1 VLQRRHANLKPRHSK
16 VTGNPDWPAEQQKM
30 NDTYLNFV
38 NSPFGA
44 RLARSIGLP
53 KPEVLRRY
61 RADQPEFDGLVAIGA
76 GREPHLLNALA
87 GVIAR
92 TGFTSVA
99 HQSAGLWVSL
109 AARHGLMTGR
119 FEPAEAG
126 PHGRVAA
133 LIFDASGIEDSTQFD
148 TLFGFFHDTLRSLGK
163 CGRIVVLGRPPEAC
177 ASSRQW
183 TAQRALEGL
192 TRSLGKEARRGVT
205 ANLVY
210 VAEGAEHDAEAT
222 LRFFLSP
229 RSAYVSGQVVRIAAG
244 ADVDADAVADT
255 GAGALAAGQVEANG
269 TSHATTFDWAQPLA
283 GKRAIVTGAARGIG
297 AAIASALAAE
307 GAHVI
312 GIDIPSAK
320 DALDATIR
328 PLGGT
333 ALAFDIAAAETPA
346 QIAAALDELGVD
358 IVVHNAG
365 ITKDKTI
372 ARMTEAAW
380 HNVIDI
386 NLSAQERLDDALLAA
401 GTLRDGGRIVCVS
414 SISGIAGNMG
424 QTNYATSK
432 AGVIGR
438 VQSMAAPLGERR
450 ITINAVAPGFIETQM
465 TAKIPLAIREAG
477 RRMNSMSQGGQPEDV
492 AQTIAWLAHPGSAS
506 VTGQVVR
513 VCGQSLIGA

>member
-1 VLQRRHANLKPRHSK
+1 MKDS
-16 VTGNPDWPAEQQKM
+16 
-30 NDTYLNFV
+30 YLNFV

-61 RADQPEFDGLVAIGA
+61 RADRPEFEGLVAIGA
-76 GREPHLLNALA
+76 GRAPHLLDALA

-92 TGFTSVA
+92 SGFTSVA
-99 HQSAGLWVSL
+99 HESALGWIPL

-119 FEPAEAG
+119 FEPADSG
-126 PHGRVAA
+126 SQGRLVA
-133 LIFDASGIEDSTQFD
+133 LLFDASGIEDSGELD
-148 TLFGFFHDTLRSLGK
+148 SLFAFFHDTLRSLGK
-163 CGRIVVLGRPPEAC
+163 CGRIVVLGRPPQAC
-177 ASSRQW
+177 ATPRQW

-192 TRSLGKEARRGVT
+192 TRSLGKEARRGIT
-205 ANLVY
+205 ANLMY
-210 VAEGAEHDAEAT
+210 VAQGAEDEAEAT

-229 RSAYVSGQVVRIAAG
+229 RSAYVSGQVVQIAGVTASPQ
-244 ADVDADAVADT
+244 T
-255 GAGALAAGQVEANG
+255 
-269 TSHATTFDWAQPLA
+269 TATESTTATAIDWAQPLA
-283 GKRAIVTGAARGIG
+283 GKRAVVTGAARGIG
-297 AAIASALAAE
+297 AAIAAALAAE

-312 GIDIPSAK
+312 GVDIPSAS
-320 DALDATIR
+320 DALEATMR
-328 PLGGT
+328 PLSGS
-333 ALAFDIAAAETPA
+333 ALAFDIAAPETPA

-380 HNVIDI
+380 HSVIDI
-386 NLSAQERLDDALLAA
+386 NLAAQERLDDALLAA

-477 RRMNSMSQGGQPEDV
+477 RRMNSLSQGGQPVDV
-492 AQTIAWLAHPGSAS
+492 AQTIAWLAHPGCAG

>member
-1 VLQRRHANLKPRHSK
+1 
-16 VTGNPDWPAEQQKM
+16 M

-38 NSPFGA
+38 NSPFGG
-44 RLARSIGLP
+44 RLVRSLGLP

-61 RADQPEFDGLVAIGA
+61 RAGEPEFEGLLAVGA
-76 GREPHLLNALA
+76 GPEPHLLEALT
-87 GVIAR
+87 GIIAR
-92 TGFTSVA
+92 TGLTSVA
-99 HQSAGLWVSL
+99 HQSAGLWVPL
-109 AARHGLMTGR
+109 ANRHGLMTGR
-119 FEPAEAG
+119 FEPVDG
-126 PHGRVAA
+126 GSHGRLAA
-133 LIFDASGIEDSTQFD
+133 LVFDASGIENSTQLD
-148 TLFGFFHDTLRSLGK
+148 TLYGFFHDALRSLAK

-177 ASSRQW
+177 ATPHQW

-192 TRSLGKEARRGVT
+192 TRSLGKEARRGIT
-205 ANLVY
+205 SNLLY
-210 VAEGAEHDAEAT
+210 VAHGAEHAFEAT

-229 RSAYVSGQVVRIAAG
+229 RSAYVSGQVVRINAG
-244 ADVDADAVADT
+244 AGVDVASDA
-255 GAGALAAGQVEANG
+255 
-269 TSHATTFDWAQPLA
+269 ATPFDWAQPLA
-283 GKRAIVTGAARGIG
+283 GKRAVVTGAARGIG
-297 AAIASALAAE
+297 AAIADALAAE

-312 GIDIPSAK
+312 GIDIPSAHE
-320 DALDATIR
+320 ALESTMR
-328 PLGGT
+328 RLSGT
-333 ALAFDIAAAETPA
+333 ALAFDIAAPEAPA

-380 HNVIDI
+380 QSVIDI
-386 NLSAQERLDDALLAA
+386 NLSAQERIDEALLAA

-438 VQSMAAPLGERR
+438 VESMAPLLRERR

-477 RRMNSMSQGGQPEDV
+477 RRMNSMSQGGQPADV
-492 AQTIAWLAHPGSAS
+492 AQTIAWLAHPGSAG

>member
-1 VLQRRHANLKPRHSK
+1 
-16 VTGNPDWPAEQQKM
+16 M

-76 GREPHLLNALA
+76 GREPRLLNALA

-133 LIFDASGIEDSTQFD
+133 LIFDASGIEDSGQLD
-148 TLFGFFHDTLRSLGK
+148 TLFAFFHDTLRSLGK

-177 ASSRQW
+177 AGSRQW
-183 TAQRALEGL
+183 TAQRALEGF

-205 ANLVY
+205 ANQVY
-210 VAEGAEHDAEAT
+210 VAEGAEDEAEAT

-229 RSAYVSGQVVRIAAG
+229 RSAYVSGQVVR
-244 ADVDADAVADT
+244 VA
-255 GAGALAAGQVEANG
+255 ANG

-297 AAIASALAAE
+297 AAIASALSAE

-380 HNVIDI
+380 HSVIDI

-432 AGVIGR
+432 AGAIGR
-438 VQSMAAPLGERR
+438 VQSMAIPLGKRN

-477 RRMNSMSQGGQPEDV
+477 RRMNSMSQGGQPVDV
-492 AQTIAWLAHPGSAS
+492 AQTIAWLAHPGSAG

>member
-1 VLQRRHANLKPRHSK
+1 
-16 VTGNPDWPAEQQKM
+16 M

-76 GREPHLLNALA
+76 GREPRLLNALA

-99 HQSAGLWVSL
+99 HQSAGLWISL

-133 LIFDASGIEDSTQFD
+133 LIFDASGIEDSGQLD
-148 TLFGFFHDTLRSLGK
+148 TLFAFFHDTLRSLGK

-177 ASSRQW
+177 AGSRQW

-210 VAEGAEHDAEAT
+210 VAEGAEHEAEAT

-229 RSAYVSGQVVRIAAG
+229 RSAYVSGQVVR
-244 ADVDADAVADT
+244 VA
-255 GAGALAAGQVEANG
+255 ANG

-297 AAIASALAAE
+297 AAIASALSAE

-380 HNVIDI
+380 HSVIDI

-438 VQSMAAPLGERR
+438 VQSMAIPLGKRN

-477 RRMNSMSQGGQPEDV
+477 RRMNSMSQGGQPVDV
-492 AQTIAWLAHPGSAS
+492 AQTIAWLAHPGSAG

>member
-1 VLQRRHANLKPRHSK
+1 
-16 VTGNPDWPAEQQKM
+16 M

-61 RADQPEFDGLVAIGA
+61 RADHPEFDGLVAVGA
-76 GREPHLLNALA
+76 GREPHLLDALA

-99 HQSAGLWVSL
+99 HQSAGLWVPL
-109 AARHGLMTGR
+109 ATRHGLMTGR

-133 LIFDASGIEDSTQFD
+133 LIFDASGIEDSGQFD
-148 TLFGFFHDTLRSLGK
+148 TLFAFFHDTLRSLGK

-177 ASSRQW
+177 ASPRQW

-192 TRSLGKEARRGVT
+192 TRSLGKEARRGIT

-210 VAEGAEHDAEAT
+210 IAQGGEHNAEAT

-229 RSAYVSGQVVRIAAG
+229 RSAYVSGQVVRIAAH
-244 ADVDADAVADT
+244 AVADADAH
-255 GAGALAAGQVEANG
+255 AGALAGSHAEVAG
-269 TSHATTFDWAQPLA
+269 TTHATTFDWAQPLA

-297 AAIASALAAE
+297 AAIAGALAAE

-346 QIAAALDELGVD
+346 QIATALDELGVD

-380 HNVIDI
+380 HGVIDI
-386 NLSAQERLDDALLAA
+386 NLCGQERLDDALLAA

-477 RRMNSMSQGGQPEDV
+477 RRMNSMSHGGQPVDV
-492 AQTIAWLAHPGSAS
+492 AQTIAWLAHPGSAGI
-506 VTGQVVR
+506 TGQVVR

>member
-1 VLQRRHANLKPRHSK
+1 
-16 VTGNPDWPAEQQKM
+16 M

-76 GREPHLLNALA
+76 GREPQLLDALA
-87 GVIAR
+87 DVISR

-99 HQSAGLWVSL
+99 HQSAGLWMPL
-109 AARHGLMTGR
+109 ANRHGLMTGR

-126 PHGRVAA
+126 PHGSVAA
-133 LIFDASGIEDSTQFD
+133 LIFDASGIEDSSQLD
-148 TLFGFFHDTLRSLGK
+148 AAYAFFHDTLRSLGK
-163 CGRIVVLGRPPEAC
+163 SGRIIVLGRPPEAC
-177 ASSRQW
+177 ANPRQW

-192 TRSLGKEARRGVT
+192 VRSLGKEARRGIT

-210 VAEGAEHDAEAT
+210 VEADAQSHVEAS
-222 LRFFLSP
+222 LRFLLSP
-229 RSAYVSGQVVRIAAG
+229 RSAYVSGQVVRVG
-244 ADVDADAVADT
+244 AVPAMQPPA
-255 GAGALAAGQVEANG
+255 
-269 TSHATTFDWAQPLA
+269 FDWTRPLA
-283 GKRAIVTGAARGIG
+283 GQRAVVTGAARGIG
-297 AAIASALAAE
+297 AAIAAALAAE

-312 GIDIPSAK
+312 GIDMPSALE
-320 DALDATIR
+320 ALDASIR
-328 PLGGT
+328 QLSGT
-333 ALAFDIAAAETPA
+333 ALAFDIAAPEAPA

-372 ARMTEAAW
+372 AKMSEAAW
-380 HNVIDI
+380 HSVIDI
-386 NLSAQERLDDALLAA
+386 NLAAQERIDDALLAA

-424 QTNYATSK
+424 QANYATSK
-432 AGVIGR
+432 AGVLGR
-438 VQSMAAPLGERR
+438 VQSMAAHLKERR

-477 RRMNSMSQGGQPEDV
+477 RRMNSLSQGGQPADV
-492 AQTIAWLAHPGSAS
+492 AQTVAWLAHPGSAG